1 MDVVQYQTTEGRSP
15 FDDALHGI
23 RDSRAVARIAA
34 ATIKMRSGLLGKW
47 RSLQRGLYEMKIDY
61 GPGYRIYYGKDG
73 ETLVVLVLCG
83 DKRTQDNDIEVAHAY
98 WKDYKARK

>member
-1 MDVVQYQTTEGRSP
+1 
-15 FDDALHGI
+15 
-23 RDSRAVARIAA
+23 
-34 ATIKMRSGLLGKW
+34 MRSGLLGKW